1 MYDDVKGEIMYLI
14 RLVPAVAGLLV
25 TAGSVAPGTASAVSA
40 ADMSA
45 ADTVRQLTDEGY
57 SVQINGT
64 AEVPLTECRTTGV
77 HGIPDGAG
85 GGNVPLR
92 STTVYIDVSCPSDN

>member
-1 MYDDVKGEIMYLI
+1 MYLI

-25 TAGSVAPGTASAVSA
+25 TAGSAAAGPASAMSA
-40 ADMSA
+40 VDMSA

-64 AEVPLTECRTTGV
+64 AEVPLSECRTTGV
-77 HGIPDGAG
+77 HGIPNGAG
-85 GGNVPLR
+85 GDMVPLR
-92 STTVYIDVSCPSDN
+92 STTVYVDVSCPSDN